1 MFSETYL
8 IVNPSTDHP
17 FIIGHR
23 SNHTPHT
30 NTPTSTA
37 QTDSLS
43 LGPPYSSSPSSPS
56 PHRRTDSSKSV
67 KCSPHHLR

>member
-23 SNHTPHT
+23 STTHHTQTHT
-30 NTPTSTA
+30 DIHRTNRLL
-37 QTDSLS
+37 SLS
-43 LGPPYSSSPSSPS
+43 RVGPPYSSTSSPLS
-56 PHRRTDSSKSV
+56 ISTPQNR
-67 KCSPHHLR
+67 LL